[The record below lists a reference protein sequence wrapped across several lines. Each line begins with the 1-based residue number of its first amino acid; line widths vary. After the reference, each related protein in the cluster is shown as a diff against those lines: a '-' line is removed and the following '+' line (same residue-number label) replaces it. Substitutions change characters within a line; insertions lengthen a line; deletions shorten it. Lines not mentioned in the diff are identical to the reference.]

1 MASRGHEGSPLPSV
15 TSPTNDNKPDGRGA
29 APHYLDFE
37 GNIRPSDSAECLS
50 VGGVTGREARRPR
63 DAAKSP
69 KDSQEASRARADADI
84 VHKYNSFNYWR
95 RRLPDVTS
103 ELRGK
108 HSRRLDVNG
117 NSKSASVIGDDAV
130 PSAKP
135 TSEHTQI
142 RPRSHSR
149 SLSPKPGRSPRPGT
163 FVLLDSEVGESIS
176 DPEPH
181 TGRLPRVIPLSEHHL
196 DLALRRHIDLDDDDD
211 VDEEQQLHLAR
222 LRLKAG
228 SCDYSR

>member
-15 TSPTNDNKPDGRGA
+15 TSPANDNKPDGRGA
-29 APHYLDFE
+29 APLYLDFE
-37 GNIRPSDSAECLS
+37 GNIRCNDSAECLS
-50 VGGVTGREARRPR
+50 DGGETGREERRPR
-63 DAAKSP
+63 DVAKSP
-69 KDSQEASRARADADI
+69 EVSREAGRAQPNAEI

-117 NSKSASVIGDDAV
+117 NSRSASVIGDNSA
-130 PSAKP
+130 PSTKP
-135 TSEHTQI
+135 TSDHTQI
-142 RPRSHSR
+142 RQRSHSR
-149 SLSPKPGRSPRPGT
+149 SLSPKPGRSPRLGT
-163 FVLLDSEVGESIS
+163 LVLLDSEVGESVS

-181 TGRLPRVIPLSEHHL
+181 TGRFSRVTPLSDHHL

-211 VDEEQQLHLAR
+211 VDEEQLHFAR
-222 LRLKAG
+222 LRLKSG